1 MTLQAPSTPPSP
13 CPPPPSSDQISTHHG
28 TFQREVSQSCT
39 ADAVVG
45 AKVARLV
52 GGDGSVEQWDAARR
66 STRGGVS
73 RGASRASQR
82 DGRGRGSIVRLAARI
97 TARRTP
103 SVTPRTPPGQGHGSD
118 RLDDR
123 SNQETATRD
132 SSIRGVRSH
141 LGALREG
148 TDEEDGD
155 GDVRF
160 PAAATELR
168 RVSTQRAPNAR
179 GGQGRRRRGQVRC
192 AGRRA
197 KQEMKKR
204 QNARRQPTPYSLNSS
219 KEGAGVF

>member
-1 MTLQAPSTPPSP
+1 MTLQAPSTPSSLCP
-13 CPPPPSSDQISTHHG
+13 PPPPSSDQISTHHG

-45 AKVARLV
+45 AEVARLV

-141 LGALREG
+141 LGVLREG

-160 PAAATELR
+160 PAAAVELR
-168 RVSTQRAPNAR
+168 RVFTMACAGGEGFLSTRLPFRFFPTPRAR
-179 GGQGRRRRGQVRC
+179 GILLLEGFF
-192 AGRRA
+192 
-197 KQEMKKR
+197 
-204 QNARRQPTPYSLNSS
+204 SS
-219 KEGAGVF
+219 GKWFFS

>member
-132 SSIRGVRSH
+132 SSIRPTR
-141 LGALREG
+141 A
-148 TDEEDGD
+148 
-155 GDVRF
+155 
-160 PAAATELR
+160 
-168 RVSTQRAPNAR
+168 QRARRTGEEATR
-179 GGQGRRRRGQVRC
+179 AGEVCGQEGKTGN
-192 AGRRA
+192 
-197 KQEMKKR
+197 EKKAER
-204 QNARRQPTPYSLNSS
+204 KEAAYPLQP
-219 KEGAGVF
+219 